1 MASPSL
7 ALLAALIAGR
17 ARPSRLLV
25 QVGSPSFAAHISRI
39 VGAVPEAV
47 SFDDS
52 HELRVA
58 LQRLG
63 SHPSGAWGVA
73 THRPEALVPSEWFE
87 AFAAGGV
94 PTVELCLGGLFP
106 LARRGSSAATF
117 TIVSLDDEPA
127 FEGVQLTAL
136 LTNDAELA
144 QRVRDL
150 CLAGP
155 QGEDCI
161 IDARPRGLVDDEAAL
176 LTLVDRAIARDE
188 REHVPVPKRGVSLV
202 WKRVFQSGSSEPS
215 PTPDPVRVPAPR
227 GKNPWLARL
236 AEIEGEHLQAL
247 DRARESHQAL
257 NALSEKVAD
266 PWKGRFE
273 ALEKNAASRVE
284 QLTAA
289 LREAQRGAHANEK
302 NRGSEEEEKARL
314 AGEWAASRQALSER
328 ITTLD
333 ASLAEGKDRETAL
346 RKESHELRTAIEAA
360 NRRNGVL
367 AQELVEVQ
375 GQRGTATMEARRL
388 EEALRSQSRYERAA
402 LEAQFQ
408 IAQKKVSKEAAGLAR
423 AQAEAVAR
431 LEAQITALEESRDQA
446 RAGLKSALAE
456 RDRNQELPRAFA
468 AEAEAE
474 RPGLQARV
482 READEARAA
491 AAATVGRLED
501 EIARLTSHDAAIAVE
516 RNHVAARLLQAEG
529 ARDAA
534 QQLADQRAALVQN
547 EQSAEAARTSAM
559 ISEWKERF
567 DAAARASVKETE
579 RLETH
584 HAAVLAKLHEEQAQH
599 DRAEASLTGRLA
611 EMEQTR
617 DTASREGDA
626 LRLRL
631 HQMQRERDDEVSGLR
646 LALAEAQA
654 RFDATLAATSAEA
667 QASISELLAA
677 STLLRNEMAHIR
689 KQAEVAGVEHASQA
703 ISLEKRMSVIE
714 TEKARM
720 ARERDQ
726 LIARHATQVESLQ
739 EKAGQLKEP
748 GSAATREA
756 KSLGLRL
763 LAIERERA
771 SASAAREAAEVL
783 LSQAE
788 DRHQEGLR
796 LAEGQIALLRREA
809 LDGQERRDAEWRARL
824 EAVTISAAEE
834 AQQVE
839 GRQHAEKVG
848 REKSHLEELR
858 LAEQRFAAATEA
870 QDKEMQALRLR
881 SSRIEGARVKAVEE
895 RDALE
900 TQSHQMEETQGTA
913 HRNSSTDSSPREPAA
928 PSLKD
933 HAASPAWDYERAIR
947 SQKRKHGRKDARIL
961 GWLDRLT
968 RRIRGD

>member
-1 MASPSL
+1 
-7 ALLAALIAGR
+7 
-17 ARPSRLLV
+17 
-25 QVGSPSFAAHISRI
+25 
-39 VGAVPEAV
+39 
-47 SFDDS
+47 
-52 HELRVA
+52 
-58 LQRLG
+58 
-63 SHPSGAWGVA
+63 
-73 THRPEALVPSEWFE
+73 
-87 AFAAGGV
+87 
-94 PTVELCLGGLFP
+94 
-106 LARRGSSAATF
+106 
-117 TIVSLDDEPA
+117 
-127 FEGVQLTAL
+127 
-136 LTNDAELA
+136 
-144 QRVRDL
+144 
-150 CLAGP
+150 
-155 QGEDCI
+155 
-161 IDARPRGLVDDEAAL
+161 
-176 LTLVDRAIARDE
+176 
-188 REHVPVPKRGVSLV
+188 
-202 WKRVFQSGSSEPS
+202 
-215 PTPDPVRVPAPR
+215 
-227 GKNPWLARL
+227 
-236 AEIEGEHLQAL
+236 
-247 DRARESHQAL
+247 
-257 NALSEKVAD
+257 
-266 PWKGRFE
+266 
-273 ALEKNAASRVE
+273 
-284 QLTAA
+284 
-289 LREAQRGAHANEK
+289 
-302 NRGSEEEEKARL
+302 
-314 AGEWAASRQALSER
+314 
-328 ITTLD
+328 
-333 ASLAEGKDRETAL
+333 
-346 RKESHELRTAIEAA
+346 
-360 NRRNGVL
+360 
-367 AQELVEVQ
+367 
-375 GQRGTATMEARRL
+375 
-388 EEALRSQSRYERAA
+388 
-402 LEAQFQ
+402 
-408 IAQKKVSKEAAGLAR
+408 
-423 AQAEAVAR
+423 
-431 LEAQITALEESRDQA
+431 
-446 RAGLKSALAE
+446 
-456 RDRNQELPRAFA
+456 
-468 AEAEAE
+468 
-474 RPGLQARV
+474 
-482 READEARAA
+482 
-491 AAATVGRLED
+491 
-501 EIARLTSHDAAIAVE
+501 
-516 RNHVAARLLQAEG
+516 
-529 ARDAA
+529 
-534 QQLADQRAALVQN
+534 
-547 EQSAEAARTSAM
+547 M